1 MSMETKLP
9 HADYDKLVEAC
20 KNSADGVGAGKCQAI
35 LDRVLEALDG
45 EFDPEAK
52 APLSARQ
59 RLLVLNEL
67 GSALACDG
75 LLIGVACNQPELVVP
90 GINMARGMG
99 MAKTAALLEQLAK
112 KLAPESVEECDE
124 D

>member
-1 MSMETKLP
+1 METKLP
-9 HADYDKLVEAC
+9 RADYDKLVEAC
-20 KNSADGVGAGKCQAI
+20 KNSADGAGAGKCQAI
-35 LDRVLEALDG
+35 LDRVLETLDG
-45 EFDPEAK
+45 EFDPEAT

-90 GINMARGMG
+90 AINMARGME
-99 MAKTAALLEQLAK
+99 MPNRALKIQTQSTFDGFPAWRK
-112 KLAPESVEECDE
+112 QSNS
-124 D
+124 